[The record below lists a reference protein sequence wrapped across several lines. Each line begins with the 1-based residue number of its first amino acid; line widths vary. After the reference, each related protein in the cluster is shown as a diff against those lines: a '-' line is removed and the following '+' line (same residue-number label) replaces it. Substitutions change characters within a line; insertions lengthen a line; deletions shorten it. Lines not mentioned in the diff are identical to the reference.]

1 MFLWR
6 TTATATKRRSAQTI
20 TMIEEII
27 LQSLLL
33 RSASFLFS
41 KESNPGVQRS
51 SSQKSRSL
59 GVLSSSYK
67 ENKDVKQC
75 MKKCTKILAVRHK
88 YVFVTYLFPLADSGC
103 LKESNKRTGISCSQ
117 WASVGRKEWC
127 IFIYFFNAQEM
138 FFLCTYKGRLMLMPG

>member
-6 TTATATKRRSAQTI
+6 TTATATKRRSTQTI

-75 MKKCTKILAVRHK
+75 MKKCTKILVVRHT
-88 YVFVTYLFPLADSGC
+88 VNMC
-103 LKESNKRTGISCSQ
+103 LKHICSLQ
-117 WASVGRKEWC
+117 QTQEEHFLCTKKKCTILFCQQMPIDYTRFLFFC
-127 IFIYFFNAQEM
+127 YFLSSS
-138 FFLCTYKGRLMLMPG
+138 LCTYKGKC